1 MRYIKLETE
10 DLELLELLVKTSTNN
25 TIRKHSQCLLLS
37 HQRRTITDL
46 STIFDIHRKTVEQW
60 FNSWESDG
68 VNSLSIASG
77 RGVKTRLKG
86 FEAVI
91 KQQVELHNRNIK
103 NILTFLKEEHN
114 IIVCKRTLRNFLKDA
129 RLSLKRKRNKDEFE
143 LKQEQI
149 SDLKQLEDSGYIDL
163 YYGDESHFGL
173 TPNVPYAWQLKD
185 KPLLLPAAKG
195 KFLNVVGLM
204 SRKNHLFSQVLEST
218 FNTDKIIDF
227 MNSFVEQINKKTV
240 VILDNSPIH
249 KSKKFIAKMQ
259 EWKKK
264 DVLIFFLPTYS
275 PELNLI
281 EILWRR
287 IKYNWIPLDA
297 YLCFQ
302 NLKERLS
309 FVLNNFGT
317 KYDIIF

>member
-1 MRYIKLETE
+1 MAT
-10 DLELLELLVKTSTNN
+10 
-25 TIRKHSQCLLLS
+25 
-37 HQRRTITDL
+37 
-46 STIFDIHRKTVEQW
+46 
-60 FNSWESDG
+60 
-68 VNSLSIASG
+68 
-77 RGVKTRLKG
+77 
-86 FEAVI
+86 
-91 KQQVELHNRNIK
+91 IK
-103 NILTFLKEEHN
+103 N
-114 IIVCKRTLRNFLKDA
+114 
-129 RLSLKRKRNKDEFE
+129 
-143 LKQEQI
+143 
-149 SDLKQLEDSGYIDL
+149 
-163 YYGDESHFGL
+163 
-173 TPNVPYAWQLKD
+173 

-259 EWKKK
+259 EWKEK

-302 NLKERLS
+302 NLKDRLS
-309 FVLNNFGT
+309 FVLDNFGT